1 MGMYVAEALHLGT
14 RMVRRVVLKSTLEN
28 IAIDTHRHNHTWI
41 VSELLLLLLHCI
53 LAVRRAADV

>member
-28 IAIDTHRHNHTWI
+28 NAIDTHRHNHTWMVQGAFPRKI
-41 VSELLLLLLHCI
+41 
-53 LAVRRAADV
+53 